1 MNLYLIFESI
11 AMIFLMISIG
21 ALVSR
26 TITFNSD
33 TQGVFI
39 SLIVNVAMPCIILAS
54 IFTVE
59 IDYRLINQMGI
70 VFLSSIA
77 IGLIGIL
84 IGFLSAHY
92 LVKEKRNAKEFAIMS
107 GLGNTAF
114 IGIPVCA
121 MIFGAEGA
129 LLAAVFDAGVDV
141 IIWSL
146 GAVMLQYNEKFSL
159 RSFKPMINPP
169 MIAIV
174 LGLCMTLANLK
185 PPELLIDLTV
195 NLSNLAAPMA
205 MFYLGILLMEMFRH
219 RTKNEGIIPE
229 KVWLPISIKL
239 LILPIF
245 VAICLSIFHINAVTS
260 QVIVLQTMMPTL
272 TLASIL
278 FARFSAN
285 VELGTKTTVI
295 STIVSLGSIP
305 LVVFIVKIILN

>member
-92 LVKEKRNAKEFAIMS
+92 LVKKKKRQRICHNVRLRQYGVYRHS
-107 GLGNTAF
+107 GLCHDFRCRG
-114 IGIPVCA
+114 C
-121 MIFGAEGA
+121 
-129 LLAAVFDAGVDV
+129 
-141 IIWSL
+141 
-146 GAVMLQYNEKFSL
+146 
-159 RSFKPMINPP
+159 
-169 MIAIV
+169 IA
-174 LGLCMTLANLK
+174 C
-185 PPELLIDLTV
+185 
-195 NLSNLAAPMA
+195 S
-205 MFYLGILLMEMFRH
+205 
-219 RTKNEGIIPE
+219 
-229 KVWLPISIKL
+229 
-239 LILPIF
+239 
-245 VAICLSIFHINAVTS
+245 CL
-260 QVIVLQTMMPTL
+260 
-272 TLASIL
+272 
-278 FARFSAN
+278 
-285 VELGTKTTVI
+285 
-295 STIVSLGSIP
+295 
-305 LVVFIVKIILN
+305 